1 MRTRV
6 CYTFYSKKSTPIPQ
20 SRGGAMV
27 KFVRG
32 LYVATA
38 SIVARVFLRSPR
50 ALFALAAALG
60 TVRYYV
66 GYVGRGRSRPGY
78 LARMARA
85 LPERS
90 CPDLERILR
99 AFWRNHE
106 KNFVELFLLPKLT
119 PANIDRYVTFEGL
132 ASLDEAL
139 RRGTGAVLAPP
150 HFGNERLLHLA
161 LALKGYPL
169 TVMTSAFE
177 DAPDNLRRARLE
189 PAGQAHELLFPSDNP
204 RRLYDAVA
212 RNRVVQFSPTAAGG
226 TSGLWCDCFGYT
238 LLVNTTPAR
247 VSLKTGAPLLP
258 AFIYRRP
265 NNRHHVVIEPPLG
278 PPPGGGNDAAA
289 LTRTLMQRV
298 EKRVHDD
305 PDQFYWMWPIIRT
318 DEAEAAGKQPP
329 EREIP

>member
-1 MRTRV
+1 
-6 CYTFYSKKSTPIPQ
+6 
-20 SRGGAMV
+20 MV

-32 LYVATA
+32 LYVAATGA
-38 SIVARVFLRSPR
+38 VARALLPSPR
-50 ALFALAAALG
+50 ALFALGAALG
-60 TVRYYV
+60 TIRCYV
-66 GYVGRGRSRPGY
+66 GYVGRGRSRAGY

-90 CPDLERILR
+90 RPDLERILR
-99 AFWRNHE
+99 AFWQNHE

-132 ASLDEAL
+132 EFLDEAL

-204 RRLYDAVA
+204 RRLYDALA
-212 RNRVVQFSPTAAGG
+212 RNRVVQFSPTAAGA
-226 TSGLWCDCFGYT
+226 TSGLWCVCFNHQ
-238 LLVNTTPAR
+238 LFVNTTPAR
-247 VSLKTGAPLLP
+247 LSLKTGAPLLP

-265 NNRHHVVIEPPLG
+265 DNRHHVVIERPLE
-278 PPPGGGNDAAA
+278 PSRAQEADAGA
-289 LTRTLMQRV
+289 LTRALMKRV
-298 EKRVHDD
+298 ETRVHGD
-305 PDQFYWMWPIIRT
+305 PAQFYWMWLVIRA
-318 DEAEAAGKQPP
+318 DEAEAAGRQPP